1 MRIRYI
7 TWETV
12 NNILTLSYFS
22 PGISIPFGCICF
34 ESSPQPHPGKIP
46 ILQYCVFQLPEL
58 CDFSNKEK
66 CQGWECIH
74 VDFFKWT
81 WEHNL
86 LRVLAQTQI
95 ISNSPRIK
103 VPCSCRWRVCL
114 LCVYNMPYGYHFHLW
129 PQRARE
135 EGGDRS
141 GNKAE

>member
-1 MRIRYI
+1 MIKLLI
-7 TWETV
+7 CKQD
-12 NNILTLSYFS
+12 LSECPAHVHFVS
-22 PGISIPFGCICF
+22 KSQFIKKNRKTMMWIFISIYI
-34 ESSPQPHPGKIP
+34 
-46 ILQYCVFQLPEL
+46 QLPEL